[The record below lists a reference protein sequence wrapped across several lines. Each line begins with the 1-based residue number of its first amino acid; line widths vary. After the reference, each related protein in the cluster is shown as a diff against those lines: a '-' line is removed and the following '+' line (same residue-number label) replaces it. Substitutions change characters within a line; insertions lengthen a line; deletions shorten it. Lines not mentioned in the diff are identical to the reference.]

1 MFSINQIVNPSF
13 LSGWV
18 LIDLIGLIDFN
29 LISLV
34 FLSHTSEATRA
45 STVLWGSINKYGNSG
60 RHESARVFITGANLN
75 FKE

>member
-18 LIDLIGLIDFN
+18 LIDLIGLIDFD

-34 FLSHTSEATRA
+34 FLSHKRSDTC
-45 STVLWGSINKYGNSG
+45 
-60 RHESARVFITGANLN
+60 LN
-75 FKE
+75 CVVGVD

>member
-18 LIDLIGLIDFN
+18 LIDLIGLIDFD

-45 STVLWGSINKYGNSG
+45 STVLWGSINKYGNSVLMCM
-60 RHESARVFITGANLN
+60 HMLESVIEKAR
-75 FKE
+75 